1 MLENGMR
8 PNRLIIAVI
17 LFLVG
22 LLWIGQGTGLIAGSA
37 MSDVGVFALIGLVL
51 VVLAVAIVVRERG
64 QPAKS

>member
-1 MLENGMR
+1 MR

-17 LFLVG
+17 LFLAGVV
-22 LLWIGQGTGLIAGSA
+22 WIGQGTGLIAGSA

-64 QPAKS
+64 QPAKG